1 MSDEGEKTCPLC
13 AEEMDLT
20 DQQLKPCRCG
30 YEVCVWCWHH
40 IMEMAEKEETEGRCP
55 ACRTP
60 YDKEKIVGTA
70 ANCERLA
77 AEVSME
83 KKHKSQKAKS
93 KTSENRKQLTSV
105 RVIQRNLVYIVGLP
119 LDLADEDLLQ
129 SKEYFGQYGKVL
141 KVSISRTSAGTIQ
154 QFQHNTCSVYI
165 TYAREDE
172 AFRCIQSVHGFIL
185 DGRSLRACFG
195 TTKYCHAWLRNVP
208 CTNPDCLYLHEIGS
222 QQDSFTKDEESSAYS
237 RVQEITG
244 ISNNMQRR
252 SGNVLPAP
260 TDGYCYSSTVIGN
273 HVVKSSSNNSVSST
287 RVSPPSSSSGRSG
300 GLPPAASWG
309 TRASNHNPP
318 IASLASSNGPTKQ
331 SAEATYGP
339 TVIAS
344 VVSSS
349 AETSHVPNNVGKR
362 HVVSEETRA
371 RQSKSKMEASSTVK
385 HHSGANSHAC
395 ITEAS
400 TTCSEALDTKSTS
413 QMPSPLPANE
423 GENSMPL
430 DMRNS
435 IVERPELEGDR
446 STADVNIQK
455 LSDGVSSM
463 GIDKQLNNEYS
474 EVYRPDCSTG
484 DTSVLHR
491 DQDLQWHEPEKTSL
505 AMQTLTS
512 ETEDDFDNQRLRDA
526 IVSQAP
532 LPATSPLHILSN
544 FRVPLQPQVSADGT
558 GNYSLNPPIVHK
570 ASGERLGLHLP
581 STSVSSNGFME
592 HLMNH
597 ASGQSNSWVNGTQG
611 HHFGPFNGGAAHFE
625 RPPLDM
631 GESHIISN
639 ILSLDLDSWG
649 DSLTSQ
655 NLAKLLSENDKQ
667 EGSLKSP
674 NSWRSQI
681 SNQSRFS
688 FARQEDSK
696 NHLFGVEPTLNN
708 INHTA
713 NNPSFGQGFVD
724 NRDPYLDRL
733 GNGFGYHHR
742 NMELAD
748 NSLGGHTALPSSK
761 LPASRSQISA
771 PPGFTS
777 PSRPPPPGFTS
788 HERIDPSFDFLKS
801 GSQLQEI
808 SPFMRNPY
816 QASPS
821 GNSSTNDFEFM
832 DPAILAVGKGRL
844 PTGVNSSGIDMR
856 QNFHVQAPGFE
867 NEFRLQLMQ
876 RSHSPSQNLRYN
888 DARDNFSPPNNAYGF
903 TSQHMEHS
911 QANNASSQFSLQ
923 QPRNTVISNGQWDGW
938 SELQSPNDMG
948 ITELLRN
955 DRVGLDKLYG
965 LAPAMVMEWLV
976 EDEGNGESALGP
988 WGGGGKWDYAR
999 TPFSRNWTSAI
1010 HRGRTIV
1017 YTNLPKPS
1025 STTTTTTTTTLN
1037 ISTTKLPGHPPLHRQ
1052 PYDGKLKTA
1061 YRSTNALVMFDPS
1074 PNPLYE
1080 PSTLEALKIS
1090 PPIAC
1095 QPPLLLTAY
1104 FIHRR

>member
-40 IMEMAEKEETEGRCP
+40 IMEMAEKDETEGRCP

-60 YDKEKIVGTA
+60 YDKERIVGTA

-93 KTSENRKQLTSV
+93 KTSDNRKQLTSV

-129 SKEYFGQYGKVL
+129 SKDYFGQYGKVL

-154 QFQHNTCSVYI
+154 QFPNNTCSVYI
-165 TYAREDE
+165 TYGREDE
-172 AFRCIQSVHGFIL
+172 AYRCIQSVHGFIL
-185 DGRSLRACFG
+185 DGRQLRACFG

-222 QQDSFTKDEESSAYS
+222 QQDSFIKDEICTAYS

-244 ISNNMQRR
+244 ISNNVQRR

-260 TDGYCYSSTVIGN
+260 ADGYCLNSSTVIGN
-273 HVVKSSSNNSVSST
+273 PVVKSSSNNSVSST

-318 IASLASSNGPTKQ
+318 TGSLASSNGPTKQ
-331 SAEATYGP
+331 SAEQTHRP
-339 TVIAS
+339 TVVAP
-344 VVSSS
+344 VVSGT
-349 AETSHVPNNVGKR
+349 AETSSVPNSVGKR
-362 HVVSEETRA
+362 HVLSEETQA
-371 RQSKSKMEASSTVK
+371 KQSKSKIEASSTVK
-385 HHSGANSHAC
+385 HHSGAKSHAS
-395 ITEAS
+395 IAEAS
-400 TTCSEALDTKSTS
+400 TTCSEALDAKSTS
-413 QMPSPLPANE
+413 QMPASLPANE
-423 GENSMPL
+423 RKNSMPL
-430 DMRNS
+430 DIRNS
-435 IVERPELEGDR
+435 IDEGPEHEGDR
-446 STADVNIQK
+446 STADVHTK
-455 LSDGVSSM
+455 ELTVAVSSLS
-463 GIDKQLNNEYS
+463 IDKQSNNEYS

-484 DTSVLHR
+484 DTSMLHR
-491 DQDLQWHEPEKTSL
+491 DHDLQWHEPEKTSL
-505 AMQTLTS
+505 TRQTLTS

-532 LPATSPLHILSN
+532 LPASSPLHILSN
-544 FRVPLQPQVSADGT
+544 FRVPLQPQVGADIT
-558 GNYSLNPPIVHK
+558 GNYAVNPPIVHK
-570 ASGERLGLHLP
+570 ASAEGFGVHLP
-581 STSVSSNGFME
+581 STSVSSNGLFEHLMNHASGQSTSVSSNGFME
-592 HLMNH
+592 HIMNH
-597 ASGQSNSWVNGTQG
+597 APGQSNSWVNGIQG
-611 HHFGPFNGGAAHFE
+611 HHFGPFNGGTAHVE

-649 DSLTSQ
+649 DSMTSQ

-674 NSWRSQI
+674 NSWKSQV

-688 FARQEDSK
+688 FARQEDSN
-696 NHLFGVEPTLNN
+696 NHIFGIEPTLGN

-713 NNPSFGQGFVD
+713 NNPSYGQGFVE
-724 NRDPYLDRL
+724 NRDPYLDRH
-733 GNGFGYHHR
+733 GNGFGFHHR
-742 NMELAD
+742 NTELAD
-748 NSLGGHTALPSSK
+748 NYFGGHSALPSSK
-761 LPASRSQISA
+761 LPVSRSQVSA

-788 HERIDPSFDFLKS
+788 HERIDQSFDFLKS
-801 GSQLQEI
+801 GNQFQET
-808 SPFMRNPY
+808 SPFLRNPY

-821 GNSSTNDFEFM
+821 GNTSTNDFEFM

-844 PTGVNSSGIDMR
+844 PTGPHSSGIDMR
-856 QNFHVQAPGFE
+856 QNFHVPAPGFE
-867 NEFRLQLMQ
+867 NELRYQLMQ

-888 DARDNFSPPNNAYGF
+888 DVRDNFSPPNNAYGF

-911 QANNASSQFSLQ
+911 QANHASSQFSLQ

-948 ITELLRN
+948 IAELLRN

-965 LAPAMVMEWLV
+965 GYDNSKFQM
-976 EDEGNGESALGP
+976 
-988 WGGGGKWDYAR
+988 
-999 TPFSRNWTSAI
+999 
-1010 HRGRTIV
+1010 
-1017 YTNLPKPS
+1017 TNS
-1025 STTTTTTTTTLN
+1025 GDIYN
-1037 ISTTKLPGHPPLHRQ
+1037 
-1052 PYDGKLKTA
+1052 
-1061 YRSTNALVMFDPS
+1061 RSFGM
-1074 PNPLYE
+1074 
-1080 PSTLEALKIS
+1080 
-1090 PPIAC
+1090 
-1095 QPPLLLTAY
+1095 
-1104 FIHRR
+1104 